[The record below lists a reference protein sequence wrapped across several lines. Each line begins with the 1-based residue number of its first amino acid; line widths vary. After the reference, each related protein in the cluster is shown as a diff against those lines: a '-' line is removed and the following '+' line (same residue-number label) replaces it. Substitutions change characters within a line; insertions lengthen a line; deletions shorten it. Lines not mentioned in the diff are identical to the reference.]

1 MNDNQSVGT
10 TSKKNSPDD
19 LNDVVNELLSV
30 GSSYT
35 LTNYEQKEHNKKNT
49 LTKRSIENF
58 FDNSNLFPDIQVVL
72 SENSS
77 SNSSTCSC
85 CCSDNDII
93 NHVIYEI
100 NDSGIDDTMPGIVKD
115 PRDESSKRK
124 HHKKSHEGHRRKK
137 HSKHKKHH
145 NDYDNKDT
153 LTRSHSEEPRKYRD
167 RDEPDSIHSNSS
179 KRKDK
184 NGDKSEREGRNR
196 GRRSEPLP
204 LLTKPPVDNKRRLES
219 IVTNKVRNENDIEG
233 GAVGV
238 YKRTNSNLMDY
249 STKNYGGRVVI
260 PAVKEKK
267 TEVVFNGK
275 NLQRNNSDLIS
286 PKSSE
291 YFCDSDDGKHR
302 VYVRSKET
310 KNNIHTSEKSA
321 NRQYSKKL
329 ASPDNELVDKLGISP
344 EILDLL
350 KEEEKFWQKQ
360 QDLKKWRES
369 RGPINDRFKDRESR
383 DPVNYRSK
391 DKESIYDKAYSDR
404 SNAMNRSNSKP
415 YQRELREIEEDEL
428 ERHAE
433 LLMRVRA
440 EQQHVLK
447 TSRENLLKDDRPND
461 TREYYP
467 SEPYSR
473 DVYSLSQESRSSGY
487 FSSRDHSNHTRTRHH
502 NKNRQT
508 RSYNSSGTTSPR
520 ETTETSSY
528 LSSSPLSPTFEG
540 SRQTNGHLSPGSPKT
555 RLNSQSSYLLR
566 SGCFSDDDEVFSNQR
581 KLKENSR
588 TNYDHKGYFSDY
600 DSHSLGR
607 TFNARPLI
615 QQRKA
620 KLRCTA
626 CYRIVSDERL
636 MCVEGHNFYWH
647 LKCFFCVVCKAFL
660 NDKHAIRIRMVN
672 YKLHCRY
679 CYSQNG
685 KTGLRE

>member
-1 MNDNQSVGT
+1 MNGNQSVGT
-10 TSKKNSPDD
+10 TSKKNNPDD

-30 GSSYT
+30 GSSNT
-35 LTNYEQKEHNKKNT
+35 LTSYEQKNT

-58 FDNSNLFPDIQVVL
+58 FGNSNLFPDIQVVL

-100 NDSGIDDTMPGIVKD
+100 NDSGIDDTMPGIVKE
-115 PRDESSKRK
+115 RRGESSKRKDK
-124 HHKKSHEGHRRKK
+124 HHKKSHDGHRKKK

-145 NDYDNKDT
+145 SDYNSKDT

-167 RDEPDSIHSNSS
+167 TDEPDSIHSHSS
-179 KRKDK
+179 KRRDI

-196 GRRSEPLP
+196 GRRSEPLS

-219 IVTNKVRNENDIEG
+219 VVTNKVRKENDIEG
-233 GAVGV
+233 GAIGV

-260 PAVKEKK
+260 PVVKEKK

-286 PKSSE
+286 PKSNE

-310 KNNIHTSEKSA
+310 KSNIHTSEKST
-321 NRQYSKKL
+321 NRQYSRKST
-329 ASPDNELVDKLGISP
+329 SPDNELVDKLGISP

-360 QDLKKWRES
+360 QDLKRWRES
-369 RGPINDRFKDRESR
+369 RGAVD
-383 DPVNYRSK
+383 YRPK
-391 DKESIYDKAYSDR
+391 DKESVFDKAYNDR
-404 SNAMNRSNSKP
+404 SNAINRTNSKP

-467 SEPYSR
+467 SEPYAR

-487 FSSRDHSNHTRTRHH
+487 FSSRDHSNHTRTRHL
-502 NKNRQT
+502 NENRQM

-528 LSSSPLSPTFEG
+528 LSSPLSPTFEG
-540 SRQTNGHLSPGSPKT
+540 KRQTNGHSSPGSLRT

-588 TNYDHKGYFSDY
+588 TNENLKGYSSDY

-636 MCVEGHNFYWH
+636 MCVEEHNFYWH

-685 KTGLRE
+685 KTGLKE